1 MSVEALN
8 LVRTHRFGSSSR
20 KLLMYALADYAAADW
35 STYVGQDRLA
45 GETELGARSVRRL
58 LAALE
63 RDGLI
68 RRQRR
73 NDKRGFRSSDR
84 IYLVATA
91 IANLP
96 ASLADRTYRPPEVV
110 LPANGVDGRA
120 RPTGQA
126 LAANPLR
133 IQTEPRA
140 RKRDDEPTIS
150 ERVLASGVGGFAAV
164 AARRTLAAR
173 QRPPLRV
180 VEDL

>member
-1 MSVEALN
+1 M
-8 LVRTHRFGSSSR
+8 VRTHQFGSSSR

-45 GETELGARSVRRL
+45 AETELGARSVRRL

-63 RDGLI
+63 ADGLI

-84 IYLVATA
+84 IYIVPSS

-110 LPANGVDGRA
+110 LPANGVGGRA

-126 LAANPLR
+126 LAGNPNGSR
-133 IQTEPRA
+133 KNHGRA
-140 RKRDDEPTIS
+140 SATDEPTLS
-150 ERVLASGVGGFAAV
+150 ERVLAAGVGGFAEV
-164 AARRTLAAR
+164 AARRTLASR
-173 QRPPLRV
+173 QRPALRV
-180 VEDL
+180 VEDLR